1 MNRYFLILIL
11 VLSNFIVGTQGADS
25 PNAISMISVNTT
37 KSEPNDTNDTNST
50 DLMNVAEVE
59 GPNSPEGY
67 IGGDAFNL
75 QFSTIFKDYV
85 NSSGYVNYSK
95 LRRHRNVL
103 NNMLGRLANLEPEVF
118 ITWSR
123 NEKIAFWIN
132 TYNVC
137 TLKGMAER
145 IKTDTDSTKI
155 MGRYF
160 SSLFSVVVQRY
171 IQGQGTLKDTD
182 KNELVTVIIQG
193 DKYVQNFIPDWNGNF
208 KRALDKDLS
217 SLLAESDGL
226 FGSAAGS
233 GKMLTTVGFDYGKN
247 PDGSSKTIPPT
258 LAKPTALN
266 K

>member
-25 PNAISMISVNTT
+25 PNAISMIAVNTT

-137 TLKGMAER
+137 TLKGIVDNYPINPSRFMLLFYPA
-145 IKTDTDSTKI
+145 DSVMHI
-155 MGRYF
+155 
-160 SSLFSVVVQRY
+160 
-171 IQGQGTLKDTD
+171 
-182 KNELVTVIIQG
+182 E
-193 DKYVQNFIPDWNGNF
+193 
-208 KRALDKDLS
+208 
-217 SLLAESDGL
+217 GL
-226 FGSAAGS
+226 
-233 GKMLTTVGFDYGKN
+233 
-247 PDGSSKTIPPT
+247 
-258 LAKPTALN
+258 
-266 K
+266 